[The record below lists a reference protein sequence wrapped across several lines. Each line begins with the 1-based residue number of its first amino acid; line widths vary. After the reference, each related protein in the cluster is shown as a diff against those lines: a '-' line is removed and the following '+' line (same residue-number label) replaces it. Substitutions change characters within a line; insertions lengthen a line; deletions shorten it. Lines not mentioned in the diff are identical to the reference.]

1 MGASPLPPQHPGVGD
16 GGGKGQLGP
25 RAQPCGG
32 PLGWAGWGSTAGKFL
47 AAKLLCRQGW
57 ALSHP
62 HLGSFFGGSGFFLN
76 EILQAGFAH
85 QKGAV

>member
-1 MGASPLPPQHPGVGD
+1 MEEERGSWDPGHSPAGGRWVGQDGEAPQ
-16 GGGKGQLGP
+16 
-25 RAQPCGG
+25 AN
-32 PLGWAGWGSTAGKFL
+32 FL
-47 AAKLLCRQGW
+47 LQKLLCRHGW